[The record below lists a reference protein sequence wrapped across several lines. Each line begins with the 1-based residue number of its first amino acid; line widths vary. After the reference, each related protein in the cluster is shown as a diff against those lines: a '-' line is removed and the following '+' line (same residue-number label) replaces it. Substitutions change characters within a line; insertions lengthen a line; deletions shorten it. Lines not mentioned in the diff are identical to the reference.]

1 MSEDYSYM
9 QNWLERYP
17 SCRFDK
23 EEPVSINNFDWNRW
37 SQELRRRSDMLFF
50 AFTQY
55 YVNPNGVNRRYKER
69 AGYSKDGLRA
79 DHCKRIITEM
89 IGNDLLRGSN
99 DISRI
104 NQRNR
109 VNLQAHIKNQ
119 ANRIETLTS
128 LLDKIYKQHRPLM
141 DERTRKIA
149 QRQSEMNRFLKDR
162 IQLPEDAN
170 YQRLLKQRES
180 ALKQAQETEKN
191 YLQIAKKRR
200 GYIYRGGGNPTKWFN
215 WYDEDLD
222 YQINTI
228 NTTQDTPKMIAEF
241 ISKITKVVDY
251 DRIYLFPCVNTNITT
266 GISNMIRND
275 KKNKYNFKPKGDIS
289 GAHGRLN
296 RGQGAVIIIPAGY
309 SLPPLKL
316 KHFYLLGDDSKDFWK
331 DKVKKQAQ
339 VRGYYYGSNIN
350 VSKYIPDIMSC
361 FTRMIHERGLGSE
374 RFAIEAIRGYYYG
387 SNTFNSTYGSRGLGY
402 LLSSLWNI
410 FKGHSTYPSQYYNWW
425 KENERQGT
433 CVSPRGKKGHFA
445 KAGKIE
451 NFYWNLTHPD
461 GYVPQA
467 FIMREGDPQ
476 LSGYGRSENRLVWK
490 FYRSRTRDVSKW
502 MEKLG
507 VADVRVGSEAFKNL
521 LMLSVSDEY
530 RRTIKSS
537 IYDNHYLEISTRGAI
552 YTMNYLVSGI
562 PIYQDTK

>member
-9 QNWLERYP
+9 QTWLERYP
-17 SCRFDK
+17 NARFDQQ
-23 EEPVSINNFDWNRW
+23 EPVSINNFDWTRW
-37 SQELRRRSDMLFF
+37 SQGLRRRSDMLFY

-55 YVNPNGVNRRYKER
+55 YVNPSGNRAYNER
-69 AGYSKDGLRA
+69 GGYSKDGLKA

-99 DISRI
+99 DIKRI
-104 NQRNR
+104 TQRNR
-109 VNLQAHIKNQ
+109 VDLQAHIKNQ

-128 LLDKIYKQHRPLM
+128 LLDKIYKQHKPLM
-141 DERTRKIA
+141 DERTRRIA
-149 QRQSEMNRFLKDR
+149 LRQKELNRFLQGADNQNQR
-162 IQLPEDAN
+162 ILN
-170 YQRLLKQRES
+170 QRES
-180 ALKQAQETEKN
+180 ALKQAQELEKN
-191 YLQIAKKRR
+191 YLQVAKRRR
-200 GYIYRGGGNPTKWFN
+200 GYVYRGGADSTRWSN

-222 YQINTI
+222 YQIKTI

-251 DRIYLFPCVNTNITT
+251 DRIYLFPCVNTHIEA

-275 KKNKYNFKPKGDIS
+275 KKNKYNFNPKGDIS
-289 GAHGRLN
+289 GASRRYN

-331 DKVKKQAQ
+331 DKVKKTEQI
-339 VRGYYYGSNIN
+339 RGYYYGSNIN
-350 VSKYIPDIMSC
+350 ISKHIPDIMSC
-361 FTRMIHERGLGSE
+361 FTRMIHEKGSGSD
-374 RFAIEAIRGYYYG
+374 RFAIEAVRTYYY
-387 SNTFNSTYGSRGLGY
+387 SNNFNATYGSKGLGN
-402 LLSSLWNI
+402 LLTSLWTI
-410 FKGHSTYPSQYYNWW
+410 FKGHSIYPSQYYNWW
-425 KENERQGT
+425 KEDQRQRL
-433 CVSPRGKKGHFA
+433 CVSARGKKGHFA
-445 KAGKIE
+445 KASKIE

-461 GYVPQA
+461 GNVAQA
-467 FIMREGDPQ
+467 FIPREGDPQ
-476 LSGYGRSENRLVWK
+476 LAGYNRSPPESVWK
-490 FYRSRTRDVSKW
+490 MYRTRTRDIARW

-530 RRTIKSS
+530 RRAIKSS
-537 IYDNHYLEISTRGAI
+537 MYDNQYIEISTRGSI
-552 YTMNYLVSGI
+552 YTLNYLVSGV

>member
-9 QNWLERYP
+9 QTWLERYP
-17 SCRFDK
+17 NSRFDQK
-23 EEPVSINNFDWNRW
+23 EPVSINNFDWTRW

-55 YVNPNGVNRRYKER
+55 YVNPSGNRAYNER
-69 AGYSKDGLRA
+69 GGYSKDGLKA

-89 IGNDLLRGSN
+89 LGNDLLRGSN
-99 DISRI
+99 DIKRI
-104 NQRNR
+104 TQRNR

-119 ANRIETLTS
+119 ANRIETLTL
-128 LLDKIYKQHRPLM
+128 LLDKIYKQHKPLM
-141 DERTRKIA
+141 DERTRRIA
-149 QRQSEMNRFLKDR
+149 QRQAELNRFLQGADNQNER
-162 IQLPEDAN
+162 ILN
-170 YQRLLKQRES
+170 QREN
-180 ALKQAQETEKN
+180 ALRIAQELEKN
-191 YLQIAKKRR
+191 YLQVAKRRR
-200 GYIYRGGGNPTKWFN
+200 GYMYRGGNDPTKWSN

-222 YQINTI
+222 YQINAI

-289 GAHGRLN
+289 GAHGRVN

-331 DKVKKQAQ
+331 DKVKKQAP
-339 VRGYYYGSNIN
+339 RGYYYGSSIN

-433 CVSPRGKKGHFA
+433 CVSPRGEKGHFA

-451 NFYWNLTHPD
+451 NFYWNLTHPN

-467 FIMREGDPQ
+467 FKPREGDPQ
-476 LSGYGRSENRLVWK
+476 LSGYGRSAPDLVWK
-490 FYRSRTRDVSKW
+490 MYRTRTRDVARW

-537 IYDNHYLEISTRGAI
+537 MYDNQYIEISTRGAI
-552 YTMNYLVSGI
+552 YTMNYLVSGV

>member
-23 EEPVSINNFDWNRW
+23 EEPVSINNFDWSRW

-55 YVNPNGVNRRYKER
+55 YVNHSGNRRYNER
-69 AGYSKDGLRA
+69 AGYSKDGLKA

-89 IGNDLLRGSN
+89 LGNDLLRGSN
-99 DISRI
+99 DIKRI

-119 ANRIETLTS
+119 ANRIETLTL
-128 LLDKIYKQHRPLM
+128 LLDKIYKQHKPLM
-141 DERTRKIA
+141 DERTRRIA
-149 QRQSEMNRFLKDR
+149 QRQAELNRFLQGADNQNER
-162 IQLPEDAN
+162 ILN
-170 YQRLLKQRES
+170 QREN
-180 ALKQAQETEKN
+180 ALRTAQELEKN
-191 YLQIAKKRR
+191 YLQVAKKRR
-200 GYIYRGGGNPTKWFN
+200 GYIYRGGNDPTRWAN
-215 WYDEDLD
+215 WYDEELN

-251 DRIYLFPCVNTNITT
+251 DRIYLFPCVNTHIP
-266 GISNMIRND
+266 SALANMVRND
-275 KKNKYNFKPKGDIS
+275 KKNKYNFKPEGIS
-289 GAHGRLN
+289 GAGARLN
-296 RGQGAVIIIPAGY
+296 KGQGAVIIIPAGY

-331 DKVKKQAQ
+331 DKVKKKEQI
-339 VRGYYYGSNIN
+339 RGYYYGSNIN
-350 VSKYIPDIMSC
+350 ISKYIPDIMSC
-361 FTRMIHERGLGSE
+361 FTRMIHERSGSD
-374 RFAIEAIRGYYYG
+374 RFAIEAVRNYYY
-387 SNTFNSTYGSRGLGY
+387 SNNFNATYGSKGLGY
-402 LLSSLWNI
+402 LLSSLWTI
-410 FKGHSTYPSQYYNWW
+410 FKGHSIYPSQWYKWAT
-425 KENERQGT
+425 EGERQKN
-433 CVSPRGKKGHFA
+433 CVSPRGKAGHFA

-451 NFYWNLTHPD
+451 NFYWNLTHPN
-461 GYVPQA
+461 GYVPQVFA
-467 FIMREGDPQ
+467 PREGDPQ
-476 LSGYGRSENRLVWK
+476 LSGYGRSPPESIWK
-490 FYRSRTRDVSKW
+490 MYRTRTRDIARW
-502 MEKLG
+502 MGKLG

-530 RRTIKSS
+530 RGSIKSS
-537 IYDNHYLEISTRGAI
+537 MYDNHYIEISTRGAI
-552 YTMNYLVSGI
+552 YTMNYLVSGV